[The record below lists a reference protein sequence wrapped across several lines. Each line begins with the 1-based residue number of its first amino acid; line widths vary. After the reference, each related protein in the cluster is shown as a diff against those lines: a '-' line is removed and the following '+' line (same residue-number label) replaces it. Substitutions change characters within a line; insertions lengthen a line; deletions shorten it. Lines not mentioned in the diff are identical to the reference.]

1 MDMVLA
7 FLLYLAVNA
16 LPSAS
21 NDLCSG
27 IQGRRLILQ
36 GLGQDLFGWAPLT
49 RPK

>member
-27 IQGRRLILQ
+27 IQDRRLNSQ
-36 GLGQDLFGWAPLT
+36 GAAQDLFGWAPLT
-49 RPK
+49 RLK